1 MNRTTWLQDRR
12 MQKFRDV
19 LSRWESGEL
28 SMMEAGELLG
38 MSERQFRRYRDRYED
53 AGLEGLVDRRLGKRS
68 QRRVPEQ
75 EVQRMLELYREF
87 YGGWNV
93 KHFHEHLRERHNF
106 AWGYTWTKTQLHA
119 AGLVERARRRGAHR
133 RKRPRKPCEGMM
145 LHQDGSRFAW
155 LAEQPQLDLIVTMDD
170 ATSTIYSAFLVEEE
184 GTASSFRGLL
194 ETFTAP
200 GLPSSLYTDRG
211 SHYFYTPKAGEPV
224 DKQRLTQVGRALQRL
239 GIEHIPAYS
248 PEARGRS
255 ERMFGTLQERLPKE
269 LKLAGITDMDE
280 ANRFIAEVYLPAHNA
295 RFAKPPQIAESAFVS
310 ADRAQLA
317 EILCVEEERVVG
329 RDNTVTWGGMHLQ
342 LPHSRMRHHY
352 VRATVKV
359 RQYPN
364 GALAIFHGPRCI
376 GRYDARGS
384 EIGEPISSMLHPCS
398 TPSRRGLEASRPAP
412 PAARRPALTA
422 SRHGLG
428 AL

>member
-38 MSERQFRRYRDRYED
+38 MSERQFRRYRERYEE
-53 AGLEGLVDRRLGKRS
+53 AGLEGLLDRRLGRQS
-68 QRRVPEQ
+68 ARRVPEG
-75 EVQRMLELYREF
+75 ERQRMLELYREC

-93 KHFHEHLRERHNF
+93 KHFHEHLRERHSF

-155 LAEQPQLDLIVTMDD
+155 LAEQAPLDLIVTMDD
-170 ATSTIYSAFLVEEE
+170 ATSTIYSAFMTDEE
-184 GTASSFRGLL
+184 GTASSLRGLL
-194 ETFTAP
+194 ETFAAN

-211 SHYFYTPKAGEPV
+211 SHYFYTPKAGERV
-224 DKQRLTQVGRALQRL
+224 DKQRLTQVGRALFRL

-255 ERMFGTLQERLPKE
+255 ERTFGTLQERLPKE
-269 LKLAGITDMDE
+269 LKLAGITDVAA
-280 ANRFIAEVYLPAHNA
+280 ANRFIATVYLPAHNA
-295 RFAKPPQIAESAFVS
+295 RFAKPPEIAESAFVA
-310 ADRAQLA
+310 ADSGQLV
-317 EILCVEEERVVG
+317 EILCVEEERVVN
-329 RDNTVTWGGMHLQ
+329 RDNTVAWGGLHLQ
-342 LPHSRMRHHY
+342 LPQSRLRHHY

-359 RQYPN
+359 RQYPD

-376 GRYDARGS
+376 GRYDARGR
-384 EIGEPISSMLHPCS
+384 EIGEPTSSMLHPCS
-398 TPSRRGLEASRPAP
+398 TPSRRGLEASWPAP
-412 PAARRPALTA
+412 PAERRPALTA
-422 SRHGLG
+422 SRHGGG

>member
-38 MSERQFRRYRDRYED
+38 MSERQFRRYRERYEE
-53 AGLEGLVDRRLGKRS
+53 AGLEGLLDRRLGRQS
-68 QRRVPEQ
+68 ARRVPEG
-75 EVQRMLELYREF
+75 ERQRMLELYREC

-93 KHFHEHLRERHNF
+93 KHFHEHLRDRHSF

-155 LAEQPQLDLIVTMDD
+155 LAEQAPLDLIVTMDD
-170 ATSTIYSAFLVEEE
+170 ATSTIYSAFMTDEE
-184 GTASSFRGLL
+184 GTASSLRGLL
-194 ETFTAP
+194 ETFVAK
-200 GLPSSLYTDRG
+200 GLASSLYTDRG
-211 SHYFYTPKAGEPV
+211 SHYFYTPKAGERV
-224 DKQRLTQVGRALQRL
+224 DKQRLTQVGRALFRL

-255 ERMFGTLQERLPKE
+255 ERTFGTLQERLPKE
-269 LKLAGITDMDE
+269 LKLAGITDVAA
-280 ANRFIAEVYLPAHNA
+280 ANRFIATVYLPAHNA
-295 RFAKPPQIAESAFVS
+295 RFAKPPEIAESAFVA
-310 ADRAQLA
+310 ADSGQLV
-317 EILCVEEERVVG
+317 EILCVEEERVVN
-329 RDNTVTWGGMHLQ
+329 RDNTVAWGGLHLQ
-342 LPHSRMRHHY
+342 LPQSRVRHHY

-359 RQYPN
+359 RQYPD

-376 GRYDARGS
+376 GRYDARGR
-384 EIGEPISSMLHPCS
+384 EIGEPTSSMLHPCS
-398 TPSRRGLEASRPAP
+398 TPSRRGLEASWPAP

-422 SRHGLG
+422 SRHGGG